1 MTTAAIPAALVK
13 ELREVTGAGMMDC
26 KAALVET
33 GGDIEKAKDL
43 LRAKGLAA
51 ANKRADRAANEGV
64 IYSYV
69 HQGGRVGVLV
79 EINCETDFVARS
91 EPFQEFAKR
100 VSLQIAAMKPGYLSS
115 DDVPEDYKAR
125 ERAIYEEQAKDRPEA
140 AREKIVEGK
149 LAKHLKEIC
158 LIDQEYVLHQGE
170 GKAPTIEDMRVHIST
185 EVGENVQVRRFALF
199 QLGG

>member
-1 MTTAAIPAALVK
+1 MSTTAIPAALVK
-13 ELREVTGAGMMDC
+13 ELRDVTGAGMMDC

-33 GGDIEKAKDL
+33 GGDVEKAKDL

-51 ANKRADRAANEGV
+51 ANKRADRAANEGIV
-64 IYSYV
+64 QSYI
-69 HQGGRVGVLV
+69 HQGGRLGVLV
-79 EINCETDFVARS
+79 EVNCETDFVARS
-91 EPFQEFAKR
+91 DPFQEFAKR
-100 VSLQIAAMKPGYLSS
+100 VSLQIAAMKPGYVTG
-115 DDVPEDYKAR
+115 DEVPEEYKAR

-170 GKAPTIEDMRVHIST
+170 GKAPTIEEMRAQVST
-185 EVGENVQVRRFALF
+185 EVGENVQIRRFTIF

>member
-1 MTTAAIPAALVK
+1 MSDAPISAALVK
-13 ELREVTGAGMMDC
+13 ALRDATGAGMMDC
-26 KAALVET
+26 KSALVET

-43 LRAKGLAA
+43 LRAKGHAA
-51 ANKRADRAANEGV
+51 ADKRAGRAANEGV
-64 IYSYV
+64 VQSYI
-69 HQGGRVGVLV
+69 HQGGRLGVLV

-91 EPFQEFAKR
+91 DPFQEFAKR
-100 VSLQIAAMKPGYLSS
+100 VSLQIAAMKPSYVTS
-115 DDVPEDYKAR
+115 DEVPEEYKAR
-125 ERAIYEEQAKDRPEA
+125 ERAIYEEQAKDRPET

-170 GKAPTIEDMRVHIST
+170 GKAPTIDDMRTHIST
-185 EVGENVQVRRFALF
+185 EVGENVQIRRFVIF